1 LHVAP
6 AGAGAKASYRRGLG
20 CSRCNGTGYVGRSAV
35 YEMLEMTQPLV
46 QAANAGSPAEFV
58 RLARAQMGEQ
68 TLLGHALSLVA
79 EGRTTIEEAARIS
92 VQLER

>member
-1 LHVAP
+1 MALARRACGRRCKGELSPRPRLLALQRHRLCRQ
-6 AGAGAKASYRRGLG
+6 KRGL
-20 CSRCNGTGYVGRSAV
+20 RN
-35 YEMLEMTQPLV
+35 
-46 QAANAGSPAEFV
+46 AANAGSPAEFV